1 MLRRGSRVSSQHQQ
15 IRFLA
20 SQFLLDEGES
30 IAALDRNHRSA
41 LTQSRSLDEPGQRLL
56 KLPPDWRAMPKSGS
70 RLSEEITR
78 KAETR
83 SGMMTQ
89 GAIIPLW
96 AGDLPSF
103 FLWAERQ
110 GRGRDIVL
118 ETSLVC
124 VKKVE
129 ARLGKER
136 CRKPYSRCRS
146 VREINR
152 DEDPLVRR
160 LIWIADDQYRPLNL
174 P

>member
-1 MLRRGSRVSSQHQQ
+1 MSSQHQQ

-41 LTQSRSLDEPGQRLL
+41 LTQSRSLDEPRQRLL
-56 KLPPDWRAMPKSGS
+56 TLPLDWRAILQSGS
-70 RLSEEITR
+70 RFSEEITR
-78 KAETR
+78 KTETQ

-89 GAIIPLW
+89 RTIIPLR
-96 AGDLPSF
+96 ARDLPSF

-110 GRGRDIVL
+110 GRGRNIVL
-118 ETSLVC
+118 ETSVAC

-160 LIWIADDQYRPLNL
+160 LIWIADDQNRPLGL